1 MAKKQDLSKV
11 SIPTGQFKHSMADPQ
26 FGRLVPADFP
36 DERDA
41 IHIAT
46 AAVFATEDL
55 NPGDHVGFVTK
66 DNDKMGRSEIAPLGI
81 VDPFLPKP
89 VKKGERFWVFLYP
102 GTIQSLRHNWS
113 HPSFDVRQQLIRAIE
128 ETPAKKRMKAFATSL
143 SYGGEVEWMP
153 PLHVRKDDYGH
164 PDYWDDKK
172 GGFYKTIREENKVTF
187 EELIDRATAF
197 VNGGEYWSEGGSFEG
212 QDLYDEFWD
221 DFEELTGLK
230 VPEEDRYSFFSCS
243 C

>member
-11 SIPTGQFKHSMADPQ
+11 EIPTGQFKHSMADPQ

-113 HPSFDVRQQLIRAIE
+113 HPSFDVRQQLIRTIE
-128 ETPAKKRMKAFATSL
+128 ETPAKKRMKAFACELSGGHDYAGN
-143 SYGGEVEWMP
+143 SYGE
-153 PLHVRKDDYGH
+153 
-164 PDYWDDKK
+164 
-172 GGFYKTIREENKVTF
+172 VTF
-187 EELIDRATAF
+187 EELIDRATCY
-197 VNGGEYWSEGGSFEG
+197 VNGGEYWSEGGRFEG
-212 QDLYDEFWD
+212 QGLYDEFWG

-230 VPEEDRYSFFSCS
+230 VPEGDRYSFFNCS

>member
-11 SIPTGQFKHSMADPQ
+11 DIPTGQFKHSMADPQ

-89 VKKGERFWVFLYP
+89 VKKGVRFWVFLYP
-102 GTIQSLRHNWS
+102 GTIQSLRHNWT

-128 ETPAKKRMKAFATSL
+128 ETPAKKRMKAFAASL
-143 SYGGEVEWMP
+143 PGGEDW
-153 PLHVRKDDYGH
+153 
-164 PDYWDDKK
+164 
-172 GGFYKTIREENKVTF
+172 GGNKHEDVAF
-187 EELIDRATAF
+187 EELIDRATAY
-197 VNGGEYWSEGGSFEG
+197 VNGGEYWSEGGRFQG
-212 QDLYDEFWD
+212 QGLYDEFWD
-221 DFEELTGLK
+221 DFEGLTGLK
-230 VPEEDRYSFFSCS
+230 VPEGDRYSFLSCS

>member
-11 SIPTGQFKHSMADPQ
+11 EIPTGQFKHSMADPQ

-128 ETPAKKRMKAFATSL
+128 ETPAKKRMKAFAASL
-143 SYGGEVEWMP
+143 SGSE
-153 PLHVRKDDYGH
+153 D
-164 PDYWDDKK
+164 WD
-172 GGFYKTIREENKVTF
+172 GNKHEDVTF
-187 EELIDRATAF
+187 EELIDRATAY
-197 VNGGEYWSEGGSFEG
+197 VNGGEYWSEGGRFEG
-212 QDLYDEFWD
+212 QGLYDEFWD

-230 VPEEDRYSFFSCS
+230 VPEGDRYSFFSCS

>member
-11 SIPTGQFKHSMADPQ
+11 EIPTGQFKHSMADPQ

-128 ETPAKKRMKAFATSL
+128 ETPAKKRMKAFAASL
-143 SYGGEVEWMP
+143 PEYAYSYDSEDERHDP
-153 PLHVRKDDYGH
+153 
-164 PDYWDDKK
+164 
-172 GGFYKTIREENKVTF
+172 ISF
-187 EELIDRATAF
+187 EMLIDRATAF
-197 VNGGEYWSEGGSFEG
+197 VNGGEYWSEGGRFEG
-212 QDLYDEFWD
+212 QGLYDEFWD

-230 VPEEDRYSFFSCS
+230 VPEGDRYSFFGCS

>member
-11 SIPTGQFKHSMADPQ
+11 EIPTGQFKHSMADPQ

-41 IHIAT
+41 IHIAC
-46 AAVFATEDL
+46 AAVYATEDL
-55 NPGDHVGFVTK
+55 NPGDHVGFV
-66 DNDKMGRSEIAPLGI
+66 DKRQDHMGRSEIAPVGV
-81 VDPFLPKP
+81 VDCFLPRP

-102 GTIQSLRHNWS
+102 GTIQSLRHSWS
-113 HPSFDVRQQLIRAIE
+113 HPSFDMRQQLIRAME
-128 ETPAKKRMKAFATSL
+128 ETPAKKRMKAFAASL
-143 SYGGEVEWMP
+143 SGS
-153 PLHVRKDDYGH
+153 HDYDGNWY
-164 PDYWDDKK
+164 D
-172 GGFYKTIREENKVTF
+172 EVTF
-187 EELIDRATAF
+187 EELIDRATAY
-197 VNGGEYWSEGGSFEG
+197 VNGGEYWSEGGRFEG

-230 VPEEDRYSFFSCS
+230 VPEGDRYSFFSCS

>member
-11 SIPTGQFKHSMADPQ
+11 EILTGQFKHSMADPQ

-128 ETPAKKRMKAFATSL
+128 ETPAKKRMKAFAASL
-143 SYGGEVEWMP
+143 SGGHDYDGNSYG
-153 PLHVRKDDYGH
+153 D
-164 PDYWDDKK
+164 
-172 GGFYKTIREENKVTF
+172 VTF
-187 EELIDRATAF
+187 ETLIDRATAYI
-197 VNGGEYWSEGGSFEG
+197 NGGEYWSEGGRFEG
-212 QDLYDEFWD
+212 QGLYDEFWD

-230 VPEEDRYSFFSCS
+230 VPEGDRYSFFGCS
-243 C
+243 Y

>member
-1 MAKKQDLSKV
+1 MAKKQNLNKV
-11 SIPTGQFKHSMADPQ
+11 EIPTGQFKHSMADPQ

-46 AAVFATEDL
+46 AAVFALEDL
-55 NPGDHVGFVTK
+55 NPGDHVGFTTK

-128 ETPAKKRMKAFATSL
+128 ETPAKKRMKAFAASL
-143 SYGGEVEWMP
+143 PEYAYSYGSEDERHDP
-153 PLHVRKDDYGH
+153 
-164 PDYWDDKK
+164 
-172 GGFYKTIREENKVTF
+172 ISF
-187 EELIDRATAF
+187 EMLIDRATAY
-197 VNGGEYWSEGGSFEG
+197 VNGGEYWSEGGRFEG
-212 QDLYDEFWD
+212 QGLYDEFWD

-230 VPEEDRYSFFSCS
+230 VPEGDRYSFFGCS

>member
-11 SIPTGQFKHSMADPQ
+11 EIPTGQFKHSMADPQ

-55 NPGDHVGFVTK
+55 NPGDHVGFTTK

-128 ETPAKKRMKAFATSL
+128 ETPAKKRMKEFAREL
-143 SYGGEVEWMP
+143 SNTTDYYGN
-153 PLHVRKDDYGH
+153 
-164 PDYWDDKK
+164 
-172 GGFYKTIREENKVTF
+172 GGTVTF
-187 EELIDRATAF
+187 EELIDRATQF
-197 VNGGEYWSEGGSFEG
+197 VNGGEYWCEGSRFEG
-212 QDLYDEFWD
+212 QSLYDEFWD

-230 VPEEDRYSFFSCS
+230 VPKGDRYSFFTCS

>member
-1 MAKKQDLSKV
+1 MAKKQDLRKV
-11 SIPTGQFKHSMADPQ
+11 EIPTGQFKHSMADPQ

-128 ETPAKKRMKAFATSL
+128 ETPAKRRMKTFAVSL
-143 SYGGEVEWMP
+143 GNGE
-153 PLHVRKDDYGH
+153 D
-164 PDYWDDKK
+164 WD
-172 GGFYKTIREENKVTF
+172 GNKHEVVTF
-187 EELIDRATAF
+187 EELIDRATAY
-197 VNGGEYWSEGGSFEG
+197 VNGGEYWSEGGRFEG
-212 QDLYDEFWD
+212 QDLYPEFWD

-230 VPEEDRYSFFSCS
+230 VPEGDRYSFFSCS

>member
-1 MAKKQDLSKV
+1 
-11 SIPTGQFKHSMADPQ
+11 MADPQ

-55 NPGDHVGFVTK
+55 NPGDHVGFTTK

-102 GTIQSLRHNWS
+102 GTIQSLRHNWT

-128 ETPAKKRMKAFATSL
+128 ETPAKKRMKAFAASL
-143 SYGGEVEWMP
+143 SGGE
-153 PLHVRKDDYGH
+153 
-164 PDYWDDKK
+164 
-172 GGFYKTIREENKVTF
+172 VTF
-187 EELIDRATAF
+187 EELIDRATQY
-197 VNGGEYWSEGGSFEG
+197 VNGGEYWSEGDRFEG
-212 QDLYDEFWD
+212 QGLYDEFWD

-230 VPEEDRYSFFSCS
+230 VPEGDRYSFFSCS

>member
-11 SIPTGQFKHSMADPQ
+11 EIPIGQFKHSMADPQ
-26 FGRLVPADFP
+26 FGRLVPTDFP

-128 ETPAKKRMKAFATSL
+128 ETPAKKRMKAFAAAL
-143 SYGGEVEWMP
+143 SGGADWDGNPYG
-153 PLHVRKDDYGH
+153 D
-164 PDYWDDKK
+164 
-172 GGFYKTIREENKVTF
+172 ITF
-187 EELIDRATAF
+187 EELIDRATCYA
-197 VNGGEYWSEGGSFEG
+197 NGGGHWSEGARFEG
-212 QDLYDEFWD
+212 QYLYDEFWN

-230 VPEEDRYSFFSCS
+230 VPEGDRYSFFSCS

>member
-11 SIPTGQFKHSMADPQ
+11 EIPTGQFKHTMADPQ

-46 AAVFATEDL
+46 AAVFATENL

-102 GTIQSLRHNWS
+102 GTIQSLRHNWT

-128 ETPAKKRMKAFATSL
+128 ETPAKKRMKAFAVSL
-143 SYGGEVEWMP
+143 SGGE
-153 PLHVRKDDYGH
+153 D
-164 PDYWDDKK
+164 WD
-172 GGFYKTIREENKVTF
+172 GNKYDEVTF
-187 EELIDRATAF
+187 EELIDRATQY
-197 VNGGEYWSEGGSFEG
+197 VNGGEYWSEGGRFEG
-212 QDLYDEFWD
+212 QGLYDEFWD

-230 VPEEDRYSFFSCS
+230 VPEGDRYSFFSCS

>member
-11 SIPTGQFKHSMADPQ
+11 EIPTGQFKHSMADPQ

-46 AAVFATEDL
+46 AAVFAAEDL

-102 GTIQSLRHNWS
+102 GTIQSLRHNWT

-128 ETPAKKRMKAFATSL
+128 ETPAKKRMKAFAASL
-143 SYGGEVEWMP
+143 SGGEDWNS
-153 PLHVRKDDYGH
+153 
-164 PDYWDDKK
+164 
-172 GGFYKTIREENKVTF
+172 NKYDEVTF
-187 EELIDRATAF
+187 EELIDRATQY
-197 VNGGEYWSEGGSFEG
+197 VNGGEYWSEGGRFEG

-230 VPEEDRYSFFSCS
+230 VPEGDRYSFFSCS

>member
-11 SIPTGQFKHSMADPQ
+11 EIPAGQFKHSMADPQ

-46 AAVFATEDL
+46 AAVFALEDL

-128 ETPAKKRMKAFATSL
+128 ETPAKKRMKAFAASL
-143 SYGGEVEWMP
+143 PEYTYSYGSEDERHDP
-153 PLHVRKDDYGH
+153 
-164 PDYWDDKK
+164 
-172 GGFYKTIREENKVTF
+172 ISF
-187 EELIDRATAF
+187 EMLIDRATAY
-197 VNGGEYWSEGGSFEG
+197 VNGGEYWSEGGRFEG
-212 QDLYDEFWD
+212 LGLYDEFWD

-230 VPEEDRYSFFSCS
+230 VPEGDRYSFFGCS

>member
-1 MAKKQDLSKV
+1 MVKKQDLSKV
-11 SIPTGQFKHSMADPQ
+11 EIPTGQFKHSMADPQ

-46 AAVFATEDL
+46 AAVFALEDL
-55 NPGDHVGFVTK
+55 NPGDHVGFTTK

-102 GTIQSLRHNWS
+102 GTIQSLRHNWT

-128 ETPAKKRMKAFATSL
+128 ETPAKKRMKAFAASL
-143 SYGGEVEWMP
+143 SGGEDW
-153 PLHVRKDDYGH
+153 
-164 PDYWDDKK
+164 
-172 GGFYKTIREENKVTF
+172 GGNKYDEVTF
-187 EELIDRATAF
+187 EELIDRATQY
-197 VNGGEYWSEGGSFEG
+197 VNGGEYWSEGGRFEG
-212 QDLYDEFWD
+212 QGLYDEFWD

-230 VPEEDRYSFFSCS
+230 VPEGDRYSFFSCS

>member
-11 SIPTGQFKHSMADPQ
+11 EIPTGQFKHSMADPQ

-46 AAVFATEDL
+46 AAVFALEDL
-55 NPGDHVGFVTK
+55 NPGDHVGFTTK

-102 GTIQSLRHNWS
+102 GTI
-113 HPSFDVRQQLIRAIE
+113 RAIE
-128 ETPAKKRMKAFATSL
+128 ETPAKKRMKAFAASL
-143 SYGGEVEWMP
+143 SGGE
-153 PLHVRKDDYGH
+153 D
-164 PDYWDDKK
+164 WD
-172 GGFYKTIREENKVTF
+172 GNKYDEVTF
-187 EELIDRATAF
+187 EELIDRATQY
-197 VNGGEYWSEGGSFEG
+197 VNGGEYWSEGGRFEG
-212 QDLYDEFWD
+212 QGLYDEFWD
-221 DFEELTGLK
+221 DFEELTGLT
-230 VPEEDRYSFFSCS
+230 VPEGDRYSFFSCS

>member
-11 SIPTGQFKHSMADPQ
+11 EIPAGQFKHSMADPQ

-46 AAVFATEDL
+46 AAVFATENL

-102 GTIQSLRHNWS
+102 GTIQSLRHNWT
-113 HPSFDVRQQLIRAIE
+113 HPSFDVRQQLIRAME
-128 ETPAKKRMKAFATSL
+128 ETPAKKRMKEFAREL
-143 SYGGEVEWMP
+143 SITTDYYG
-153 PLHVRKDDYGH
+153 
-164 PDYWDDKK
+164 K
-172 GGFYKTIREENKVTF
+172 GGTVTF
-187 EELIDRATAF
+187 EELIDRATQF
-197 VNGGEYWSEGGSFEG
+197 VNGGEYWSEGGRFEG
-212 QDLYDEFWD
+212 QCLYDEFWD

-230 VPEEDRYSFFSCS
+230 VPEGDRYSFFSCS

>member
-11 SIPTGQFKHSMADPQ
+11 EIPTGQFKHSMADPQ
-26 FGRLVPADFP
+26 FGRLVPDDFP

-128 ETPAKKRMKAFATSL
+128 ETPAKKRMKAFAREL
-143 SYGGEVEWMP
+143 SGG
-153 PLHVRKDDYGH
+153 HDYDGNLY
-164 PDYWDDKK
+164 D
-172 GGFYKTIREENKVTF
+172 EVTF
-187 EELIDRATAF
+187 EELIDRATCY
-197 VNGGEYWSEGGSFEG
+197 VVGGEYWSEGGRFENQG
-212 QDLYDEFWD
+212 LYNEFWD
-221 DFEELTGLK
+221 DFEELTGLR
-230 VPEEDRYSFFSCS
+230 VPEGDRYSFFSCS

>member
-11 SIPTGQFKHSMADPQ
+11 AIPTGQFKHSMADPQ
-26 FGRLVPADFP
+26 FGRLVPDDFP

-66 DNDKMGRSEIAPLGI
+66 DNDKMGRSDIAPLGI
-81 VDPFLPKP
+81 VDPFLPKG

-128 ETPAKKRMKAFATSL
+128 ETPAKKRMKAFAASL
-143 SYGGEVEWMP
+143 NGGEDW
-153 PLHVRKDDYGH
+153 YG
-164 PDYWDDKK
+164 
-172 GGFYKTIREENKVTF
+172 NKLEDVSF
-187 EELIDRATAF
+187 EELIDRATAY
-197 VNGGEYWSEGGSFEG
+197 VNGGEYWSEGGRFEG
-212 QDLYDEFWD
+212 QGLYDEFWD

-230 VPEEDRYSFFSCS
+230 VPEGDRYSFFSCS

>member
-11 SIPTGQFKHSMADPQ
+11 EIPTGQFKHSMADPQ

-66 DNDKMGRSEIAPLGI
+66 DNNKMGRSEIAPLGI

-89 VKKGERFWVFLYP
+89 VKKGERFWVFLYM
-102 GTIQSLRHNWS
+102 
-113 HPSFDVRQQLIRAIE
+113 D
-128 ETPAKKRMKAFATSL
+128 M
-143 SYGGEVEWMP
+143 
-153 PLHVRKDDYGH
+153 
-164 PDYWDDKK
+164 
-172 GGFYKTIREENKVTF
+172 
-187 EELIDRATAF
+187 
-197 VNGGEYWSEGGSFEG
+197 
-212 QDLYDEFWD
+212 
-221 DFEELTGLK
+221 
-230 VPEEDRYSFFSCS
+230 
-243 C
+243 

>member
-1 MAKKQDLSKV
+1 MVKKQDLSKV
-11 SIPTGQFKHSMADPQ
+11 EIPAGQFKHSMADPQ

-46 AAVFATEDL
+46 AAVFATENL

-128 ETPAKKRMKAFATSL
+128 ETPAKKRMKAFTREL
-143 SYGGEVEWMP
+143 SGGHDYNGNLYGE
-153 PLHVRKDDYGH
+153 
-164 PDYWDDKK
+164 
-172 GGFYKTIREENKVTF
+172 VTF
-187 EELIDRATAF
+187 EELIDRATCY
-197 VNGGEYWSEGGSFEG
+197 VVGGEYWSEGGRFEG

-230 VPEEDRYSFFSCS
+230 VPEGDRYSFFSCS